1 MIVATRE
8 NIYGIDVFTFYD
20 SNRNPFQL
28 TFEES
33 LNGKKVEVSLVNLL
47 GANDSKYCPEIREA
61 VSGFIL
67 KFLIEKRRTLY
78 FDIAIADKRGLLLSI
93 KFIRW
98 LSFSKEI
105 EHKIEVTKLNGI
117 EYIEFFIKLKKTK

>member
-20 SNRNPFQL
+20 SNENPFQL

-33 LNGKKVEVSLVNLL
+33 LNGKLIEVSLVNLI
-47 GANDSKYCPEIREA
+47 GSNDSKYCNEIRQA
-61 VSGFIL
+61 ISGFVL
-67 KFLIEKRRTLY
+67 KFLKERRRTVY
-78 FDIAIADKRGLLLSI
+78 FDIAIQDKRGVLLSI

-98 LSFSKEI
+98 LCVEKRI
-105 EHKIEVTKLNGI
+105 EYKIEVTKLNGI
-117 EYIEFFIKLKKTK
+117 EYIEFFIKLKQKI